1 MSTLEAIS
9 EGQSSNRESVDA
21 VGQLSTE
28 LRNHIDEMWRQ
39 LDSREATLTQQ
50 LDEKRAE
57 NAEITRMIQ
66 EGEHENQSLETQLR
80 AAEDKCKEQ
89 EGRLSELGQEV
100 EELKAGSREVAGQQL
115 QIQTLLAEKKQLEDD
130 LKAKASGIS
139 NLETQLADTL
149 KSSQLQIQGLTE
161 ENQKKASEMEAQQK
175 ANSTMIQTLNNTLAE
190 SRKQVTDTVAISGSQ
205 AEKLRAILQSLGNW
219 AQEKATAYGFAEDL
233 DRIWKEC
240 EPASDQGVKWTR
252 YLEKILSR
260 IAFKEENIGAA
271 HQAEASRL
279 PLSGFGD
286 TQAQLTSSIAG
297 PLPLNSGSHQQ
308 AGIVGRPAIPDSQQS
323 LVVPSSQQSL
333 QPANPQQ
340 NLHLRPLNDA
350 AGMFGE
356 RRVTVQ
362 SPHAG
367 VVTPVPPS
375 VEQEKTQRRGGAQP
389 KPIIKRVT
397 RSSTTSEA
405 SQIQGQ
411 DIVPASSLLSGY
423 GSFQLHPNS
432 NPRASGHSSTE
443 QRNDGNVGRENANQ
457 APGDP
462 QSTNGRPPTKIK
474 VKNQKRGRKTLDSQ
488 AIEQF
493 SPNPPSE
500 VGHDHA
506 EHDEDDDAPL
516 AKRTKVQK
524 PTARGNTKRGKS
536 ASTQANKQKAASGSA
551 AGVVHGSL
559 AGVPGVVHGAPN
571 SSQQNSI

>member
-80 AAEDKCKEQ
+80 AAEDKCKDQ
-89 EGRLSELGQEV
+89 EGRLSELGQQV

-115 QIQTLLAEKKQLEDD
+115 QIQNLLAEKKQLDDD
-130 LKAKASGIS
+130 LKAKASGIC
-139 NLETQLADTL
+139 NLETQLADSL

-161 ENQKKASEMEAQQK
+161 QHQKNASEMEAQQK
-175 ANSTMIQTLNNTLAE
+175 ANSAMIQTLNDTLAE
-190 SRKQVTDTVAISGSQ
+190 SRKQVADTVAMSGSQ

-219 AQEKATAYGFAEDL
+219 AQDKATAYGFAEDL

-240 EPASDQGVKWTR
+240 EPASDQGVKWTL

-260 IAFKEENIGAA
+260 IAFKEESIGAA

-286 TQAQLTSSIAG
+286 TQAQLTRSVAG
-297 PLPLNSGSHQQ
+297 PLPLNSGPQQQ
-308 AGIVGRPAIPDSQQS
+308 AGITGRQAIPDSQQS
-323 LVVPSSQQSL
+323 LVVPNSL
-333 QPANPQQ
+333 QLPNPQQ
-340 NLHLRPLNDA
+340 NLALQPLNDT
-350 AGMFGE
+350 AGMFGA

-405 SQIQGQ
+405 SQVLGQ
-411 DIVPASSLLSGY
+411 DIVPASRLLAGY
-423 GSFQLHPNS
+423 GSFQLHPNN
-432 NPRASGHSSTE
+432 NPRTSAHSSTE
-443 QRNDGNVGRENANQ
+443 QRNDSNADQ
-457 APGDP
+457 APGDA
-462 QSTNGRPPTKIK
+462 QSVNGRPPTKIK
-474 VKNQKRGRKTLDSQ
+474 VKNQKRGRKTLNSQ
-488 AIEQF
+488 ATESF

-500 VGHDHA
+500 VGHDHE

-516 AKRTKVQK
+516 VKRTKVQK
-524 PTARGNTKRGKS
+524 PTTRGNAKRGKP
-536 ASTQANKQKAASGSA
+536 APTQANKQKAASGSA

-559 AGVPGVVHGAPN
+559 AGVPGVVHGAPI